1 MHELKHF
8 ENQTLSDLTTIVTWL
23 GHCSRMKHSRKGE
36 GNVQGGSLS
45 TIPSVE
51 ITEMTTVIKYIF

>member
-1 MHELKHF
+1 
-8 ENQTLSDLTTIVTWL
+8 
-23 GHCSRMKHSRKGE
+23 MKHSLKGE

-51 ITEMTTVIKYIF
+51 ITEMTTVIKYIFKITYEFWVRMKIISNLMNFSTPRY